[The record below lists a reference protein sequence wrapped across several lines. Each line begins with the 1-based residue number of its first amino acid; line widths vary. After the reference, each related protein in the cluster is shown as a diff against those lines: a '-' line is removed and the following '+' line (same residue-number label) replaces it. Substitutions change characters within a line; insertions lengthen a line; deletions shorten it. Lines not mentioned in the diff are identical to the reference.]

1 MLRSGEAKYS
11 FVEEKEKG
19 EETDKGTDGERPRLA
34 ATQACL
40 NVRPDGDMVKNVSLY
55 SVLLCSTPC
64 EPQTMRL
71 HGCEPSQRQSTYGAQ
86 SHTCSALWI
95 RACPFRWT

>member
-34 ATQACL
+34 ATQVCL

-55 SVLLCSTPC
+55 SFALRPANLRLCVYTGVSHLNARVHMVLRVIHVLLF
-64 EPQTMRL
+64 
-71 HGCEPSQRQSTYGAQ
+71 G
-86 SHTCSALWI
+86 
-95 RACPFRWT
+95 